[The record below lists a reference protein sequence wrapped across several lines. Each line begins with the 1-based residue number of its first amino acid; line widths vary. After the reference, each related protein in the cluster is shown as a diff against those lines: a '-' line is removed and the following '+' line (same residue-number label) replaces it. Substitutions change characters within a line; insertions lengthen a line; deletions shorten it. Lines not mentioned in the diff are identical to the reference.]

1 MHHWVLNR
9 RGLNLPSSPKIMVNL
24 DLPEKVYLSICPFSV
39 CREILTTSLT
49 SSQYLGENITENS
62 AFRKPN
68 FTHTFTHM
76 QSSTVNQ
83 HVPGTLTSLA
93 APFFTASLPLISH
106 TSSQSRH
113 LQTKDLISF
122 MHLYLV
128 SVLSHS
134 FKIPQL
140 ITPLHVSSEA
150 SPATNFDTFM
160 MKNVVL
166 SGTQKCF
173 YCPFLL
179 VCPAWLFFIYKKK
192 TKKVTKTDTNIET
205 HIHST
210 LKSNI
215 IIHELH
221 DHQADRQG

>member
-1 MHHWVLNR
+1 MHNWVLNR
-9 RGLNLPSSPKIMVNL
+9 SGLNLPSSAKTLMNL
-24 DLPEKVYLSICPFSV
+24 HRPLSV
-39 CREILTTSLT
+39 CLEILTTSLT

-62 AFRKPN
+62 AFRKHN

-76 QSSTVNQ
+76 QSSTVSQ

-128 SVLSHS
+128 PGLSHS

-150 SPATNFDTFM
+150 SPASNFDTFM
-160 MKNVVL
+160 MENFAL
-166 SGTQKCF
+166 SGTQRYF

-179 VCPAWLFFIYKKK
+179 VCTAIYCHSE
-192 TKKVTKTDTNIET
+192 KVTKTDTNIET
-205 HIHST
+205 RIHST
-210 LKSNI
+210 LERNI
-215 IIHELH
+215 TIHGLS